1 MHTLRQEIYKK
12 HLEFTMPF
20 FKFSGNAFKYIAD
33 FFVRSKYSPV
43 PFFFNNISA
52 ISIISVCTLIIVGLF
67 YLLTERKVLSD
78 KFEIFW
84 KILLGIVIVFWML
97 FLILPIFIMGII
109 MIILFSCFLPPT
121 IIYILLFILL
131 IIFKITFISPLMLV
145 IIVLVLCLFL
155 VYGVF
160 NSNRV

>member
-20 FKFSGNAFKYIAD
+20 FKFSENSFKYIAD
-33 FFVRSKYSPV
+33 FFVISKYSPV
-43 PFFFNNISA
+43 PFFFKNMSA

-67 YLLTERKVLSD
+67 YLLTERNVLSD

-84 KILLGIVIVFWML
+84 KILLGIVSVFWMIFVIPL
-97 FLILPIFIMGII
+97 MIMTFIILILFT
-109 MIILFSCFLPPT
+109 CFVTPT
-121 IIYILLFILL
+121 IIYILLLILL

-145 IIVLVLCLFL
+145 IITLILTLYFAFSKL
-155 VYGVF
+155 T
-160 NSNRV
+160 SNKS

>member
-1 MHTLRQEIYKK
+1 MHPLRQEILKK

-20 FKFSGNAFKYIAD
+20 FKFSGKVISYIAD
-33 FFVRSKYSPV
+33 LFVKNKYSPMTFV
-43 PFFFNNISA
+43 FKNMST

-67 YLLTERKVLSD
+67 YLSERKVLSD
-78 KFEIFW
+78 KIEIFW
-84 KILLGIVIVFWML
+84 KILLGIVIAFWML
-97 FLILPIFIMGII
+97 FLLLPLMIMF
-109 MIILFSCFLPPT
+109 IILYFLFVYFLLIPS
-121 IIYILLFILL
+121 IIYILLLIIL